1 MSLWTFELVSFLLF
15 WPTMYKTRDFHSKV
29 ITQGIREDM
38 DANIHFQKY
47 WRLIMRCFSFFPGS
61 LSSNV
66 PWDDDRFLFL
76 FVLHQKCD
84 LVAITIGKMVDLVS
98 SSHETNMHFN
108 LNAWLLIIKVK
119 CPAITH
125 ADWQF

>member
-1 MSLWTFELVSFLLF
+1 M
-15 WPTMYKTRDFHSKV
+15 
-29 ITQGIREDM
+29 I
-38 DANIHFQKY
+38 
-47 WRLIMRCFSFFPGS
+47 CFSFFPGS
-61 LSSNV
+61 FSSSV

-84 LVAITIGKMVDLVS
+84 LAAITIGKMVDLVS

>member
-1 MSLWTFELVSFLLF
+1 
-15 WPTMYKTRDFHSKV
+15 MYKTRDFHSKV

-61 LSSNV
+61 FSSSV

-84 LVAITIGKMVDLVS
+84 LAAITIGKMVDLVS

-108 LNAWLLIIKVK
+108 LNA
-119 CPAITH
+119 
-125 ADWQF
+125 